1 MKAGKLFAG
10 ALMFFAGV
18 LFFNGAYSQNM
29 YEGRVQWLK
38 MSAEEQKAAY
48 QKATGEDKIKIWNDK
63 FVETENLD
71 WSAAELNHIKEMRKF
86 MFDNMGDLFLDG
98 KNKEKAMASLQDF
111 TTKWMNE
118 GKEKF
123 RWSKELMFHIVADT
137 GVLTNEMLK
146 QLRG

>member
-1 MKAGKLFAG
+1 MRAGKLFAT
-10 ALMFFAGV
+10 ALMLFAGV
-18 LFFNGAYSQNM
+18 LFVNNAYSQNT
-29 YEGRVQWLK
+29 YEGRTQWLK

-71 WSAAELNHIKEMRKF
+71 WSGDELQHIKKF
-86 MFDNMGDLFLDG
+86 EKFLSDNAEALFIEG
-98 KNKEKAMASLQDF
+98 KDNKQAMASFQDF
-111 TTKWMNE
+111 TAKWMNE

-137 GVLTNEMLK
+137 GIFTNEMLK
-146 QLRG
+146 QLRR

>member
-1 MKAGKLFAG
+1 MRTGKLFAG
-10 ALMFFAGV
+10 ALMFFTGV

-29 YEGRVQWLK
+29 YEGRTQWLK

-71 WSAAELNHIKEMRKF
+71 WSGDELQHIKKF
-86 MFDNMGDLFLDG
+86 EKFISDNAEALFIEG
-98 KNKEKAMASLQDF
+98 KDNKQAMASFQDF
-111 TTKWMNE
+111 TAKWMNE

-137 GVLTNEMLK
+137 GIFTNEMLK
-146 QLRG
+146 QLRR

>member
-1 MKAGKLFAG
+1 MRTGKLFAT
-10 ALMFFAGV
+10 ALMLFAGV

-29 YEGRVQWLK
+29 YEGRTQWLK

-71 WSAAELNHIKEMRKF
+71 WSGDELQHIKKF
-86 MFDNMGDLFLDG
+86 EKFLSDNAEALFIEG
-98 KNKEKAMASLQDF
+98 KDNKQAMASFQDF
-111 TTKWMNE
+111 TAKWMNE

-137 GVLTNEMLK
+137 GIFTNEMLK
-146 QLRG
+146 QLRR

>member
-1 MKAGKLFAG
+1 MRTGKLFAG

-29 YEGRVQWLK
+29 YEGRTQWLK

-71 WSAAELNHIKEMRKF
+71 WSGDELQHIKKF
-86 MFDNMGDLFLDG
+86 EKFLSDNAEALFIEG
-98 KNKEKAMASLQDF
+98 KDNKQAMASFQDF
-111 TTKWMNE
+111 TAKWMNE

-137 GVLTNEMLK
+137 GIFTNEMLK
-146 QLRG
+146 QLRR

>member
-1 MKAGKLFAG
+1 MKAGKLFAT
-10 ALMFFAGV
+10 ALMLFAGV
-18 LFFNGAYSQNM
+18 LFVNNAYSQNT
-29 YEGRVQWLK
+29 YEGRTQWLK

-71 WSAAELNHIKEMRKF
+71 WSGDELQHIKKF
-86 MFDNMGDLFLDG
+86 EKFLSDNAEALFIEG
-98 KNKEKAMASLQDF
+98 KDNKQAMASFQDF
-111 TTKWMNE
+111 TMKWMNE

-123 RWSKELMFHIVADT
+123 RWSQELMFHIVADT

-146 QLRG
+146 QLRR

>member
-1 MKAGKLFAG
+1 MRTGKLFAT
-10 ALMFFAGV
+10 ALMLFAGV

-29 YEGRVQWLK
+29 YEGRTQWLK

-71 WSAAELNHIKEMRKF
+71 WSGDELQHIKKF
-86 MFDNMGDLFLDG
+86 EKFLSDNAETLFIEG
-98 KNKEKAMASLQDF
+98 KDNKQAMASFQDF
-111 TTKWMNE
+111 TAKWMNE

-137 GVLTNEMLK
+137 GIFTNEMLK
-146 QLRG
+146 QLRR

>member
-1 MKAGKLFAG
+1 MRTGKLFAT
-10 ALMFFAGV
+10 ALMLFAVV
-18 LFFNGAYSQNM
+18 LFVNNAYSQNT
-29 YEGRVQWLK
+29 YEGRTQWLK

-71 WSAAELNHIKEMRKF
+71 WSGDELQHIKKF
-86 MFDNMGDLFLDG
+86 EKFLSDNAEALFIEG
-98 KNKEKAMASLQDF
+98 KDNKQAMASFQDF
-111 TTKWMNE
+111 TAKWMSE

-137 GVLTNEMLK
+137 GIFTNEMLK
-146 QLRG
+146 QLRR

>member
-10 ALMFFAGV
+10 ALMLFAGV

-29 YEGRVQWLK
+29 YEGRTQWLK

-71 WSAAELNHIKEMRKF
+71 WSGDELQHIKKF
-86 MFDNMGDLFLDG
+86 EKFLSDNAETLFIEG
-98 KNKEKAMASLQDF
+98 KDNKQAMASFQDF